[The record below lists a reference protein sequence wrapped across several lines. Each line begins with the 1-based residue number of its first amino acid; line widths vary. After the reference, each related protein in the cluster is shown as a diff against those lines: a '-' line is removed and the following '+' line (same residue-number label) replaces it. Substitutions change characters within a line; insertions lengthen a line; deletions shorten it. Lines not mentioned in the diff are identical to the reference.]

1 MDRKYNE
8 NRMSENI
15 ELKYDIYQ
23 PFGPSILKSTLP
35 QGFVNLLNAEADHIL
50 YDDKLSKEHDWSHN
64 LAGNVKKEV
73 AIDQNKIPNFP
84 EFLITMAKQYYKHTI
99 EKDPIEGS
107 KVGFR
112 VWVVS
117 QYAGDFNPM
126 HIHDANLS
134 GVAFLKMPPNFD
146 AEYEKEDHHPTAG
159 CLEFLGSMPNHFA
172 RHSYIV
178 KPKVGEFY
186 LFPSWLTHQVY
197 PFRSEGERRSLAF
210 NIHFTMDKPI
220 KGVNV

>member
-1 MDRKYNE
+1 MVE
-8 NRMSENI
+8 QT

-23 PFGPSILKSTLP
+23 PFGPSILKTTLP
-35 QGFVNLLNAEADHIL
+35 QGFFNLLNEEADHIL

-84 EFLITMAKQYYKHTI
+84 EFMITMAKQYYKHTI
-99 EKDPIEGS
+99 NAEPAEGS
-107 KVGFR
+107 KVSFR
-112 VWVVS
+112 VWAVS

-134 GVAFLKMPPNFD
+134 GVAFLKIPPGFD
-146 AEYEKEDHHPTAG
+146 KEYEAEDHHPTVG

-172 RHSYIV
+172 NHSYLA
-178 KPKVGEFY
+178 KPEVGDFY

-197 PFRSEGERRSLAF
+197 PFRSEGERRSFAF
-210 NIHFTMDKPI
+210 NVHFTLDKPV

>member
-1 MDRKYNE
+1 
-8 NRMSENI
+8 MSENL

-23 PFGPSILKSTLP
+23 PFGPSILKTTLP
-35 QGFVNLLNAEADHIL
+35 QSFINLLNAEADTIL
-50 YDDKLSKEHDWSHN
+50 HDEKLSKEHDWSHN

-84 EFLITMAKQYYKHTI
+84 EFMITMAKAYYKHTI
-99 EKDPIEGS
+99 NAEPVEGS

-112 VWVVS
+112 VLVVS

-134 GVAFLKMPPNFD
+134 GVAFLKIPPGFD
-146 AEYEKEDHHPTAG
+146 AEYAKEDHHPTAG

-172 RHSYIV
+172 RHSYIA
-178 KPKVGEFY
+178 KPKIGDFY

-210 NIHFTMDKPI
+210 NIHFTMDSPV

>member
-1 MDRKYNE
+1 MVE
-8 NRMSENI
+8 QT

-23 PFGPSILKSTLP
+23 PFGPSILKTTLP

-84 EFLITMAKQYYKHTI
+84 EFMITMAKAYYKHTI
-99 EKDPIEGS
+99 NAEPAEGS
-107 KVGFR
+107 KVSFR

-117 QYAGDFNPM
+117 QFAGDFNPM

-134 GVAFLKMPPNFD
+134 GVAFLKIPPGFD
-146 AEYEKEDHHPTAG
+146 KEYEAEDHHPTVG

-172 RHSYIV
+172 RHSYIT
-178 KPKVGEFY
+178 KPEVGDFY
-186 LFPSWLTHQVY
+186 LFPSWLTHHVY

-220 KGVNV
+220 KGVDV

>member
-1 MDRKYNE
+1 MAE
-8 NRMSENI
+8 QT

-23 PFGPSILKSTLP
+23 PFGPSILKTTLP
-35 QGFVNLLNAEADHIL
+35 QGFVNLLNAEADRIL
-50 YDDKLSKEHDWSHN
+50 YDETLSKEHDWSHN

-84 EFLITMAKQYYKHTI
+84 EFLITMAKAYYKHTI

-117 QYAGDFNPM
+117 QYKGDFNPM

-134 GVAFLKMPPNFD
+134 GVAFLKMPPGFD
-146 AEYEKEDHHPTAG
+146 AEYAKEDHHPTAG

-172 RHSYIV
+172 RHSYIA
-178 KPKVGEFY
+178 KPKVGDFY
-186 LFPSWLTHQVY
+186 LFPHGLHT
-197 PFRSEGERRSLAF
+197 RC
-210 NIHFTMDKPI
+210 IHL
-220 KGVNV
+220 GQRVNVVRLLLIYISQWISQLRVLMFNG

>member
-1 MDRKYNE
+1 MAE
-8 NRMSENI
+8 QTQT

-23 PFGPSILKSTLP
+23 PFGPSILKTTLP
-35 QGFVNLLNAEADHIL
+35 QGFVNLLNAEADRIL
-50 YDDKLSKEHDWSHN
+50 YDDELSKEHDWSHN

-117 QYAGDFNPM
+117 QYKGDFNPM

-134 GVAFLKMPPNFD
+134 GVAFLKMPPGFD
-146 AEYEKEDHHPTAG
+146 AEYAKEDHHPTAG
-159 CLEFLGSMPNHFA
+159 CLEFLGSIPNHFA
-172 RHSYIV
+172 RHSYIA

-197 PFRSEGERRSLAF
+197 PFRCEGERRSLAF
-210 NIHFTMDKPI
+210 NIHFTMDKPVT
-220 KGVNV
+220 GVYV

>member
-1 MDRKYNE
+1 MAE
-8 NRMSENI
+8 QT

-23 PFGPSILKSTLP
+23 PFGPSILKTTLP
-35 QGFVNLLNAEADHIL
+35 QGFVNLLNAEADRIL
-50 YDDKLSKEHDWSHN
+50 YDETLSKEHDWSHN

-84 EFLITMAKQYYKHTI
+84 EFLITMAKAYYKHTI

-117 QYAGDFNPM
+117 QYKGDFNQM

-134 GVAFLKMPPNFD
+134 GVAFLKMPPGFD
-146 AEYEKEDHHPTAG
+146 AEYAKEDHHPTAG

-172 RHSYIV
+172 RHSYIA

>member
-1 MDRKYNE
+1 
-8 NRMSENI
+8 MSENL

-23 PFGPSILKSTLP
+23 PFGPSILKTTLP
-35 QGFVNLLNAEADHIL
+35 QGFVNLLNTESDRIL
-50 YDDKLSKEHDWSHN
+50 YDEKLSKEHDWSHN

-84 EFLITMAKQYYKHTI
+84 EFMITMAKAYYKHTI

-117 QYAGDFNPM
+117 QYKGDFNPM

-134 GVAFLKMPPNFD
+134 GVAFLKMPPGFD
-146 AEYEKEDHHPTAG
+146 KEYEKEDHHQTAV

-172 RHSYIV
+172 RHSYIA

-210 NIHFTMDKPI
+210 NIHFTMDNPV

>member
-1 MDRKYNE
+1 ME
-8 NRMSENI
+8 QT

-23 PFGPSILKSTLP
+23 PFGPSILKTTLP

-84 EFLITMAKQYYKHTI
+84 EFMITMAKQYYKHTI
-99 EKDPIEGS
+99 NAEPAEGS
-107 KVGFR
+107 KVSFR
-112 VWVVS
+112 VWAVS

-134 GVAFLKMPPNFD
+134 GVAFLKIPPGFD
-146 AEYEKEDHHPTAG
+146 KEYEAEDHHPTVG

-172 RHSYIV
+172 RHSYIA
-178 KPKVGEFY
+178 KPQVGDFY

-210 NIHFTMDKPI
+210 NIHFTMDNPV

>member
-1 MDRKYNE
+1 MVE
-8 NRMSENI
+8 QT

-23 PFGPSILKSTLP
+23 PFGPSILKTTLP
-35 QGFVNLLNAEADHIL
+35 QGFVNLLNAEADRIL
-50 YDDKLSKEHDWSHN
+50 YDETLSKEHDWSHN

-84 EFLITMAKQYYKHTI
+84 EFMITMAKQYYKHTI
-99 EKDPIEGS
+99 NAEPAEGS
-107 KVGFR
+107 KVSFR
-112 VWVVS
+112 VWAVS

-134 GVAFLKMPPNFD
+134 GVAFLKMPPGFD
-146 AEYEKEDHHPTAG
+146 AEYAKEDHHPTAG

-172 RHSYIV
+172 RHSYIA

>member
-1 MDRKYNE
+1 MVE
-8 NRMSENI
+8 QT

-23 PFGPSILKSTLP
+23 PFGPSILKTTLP

-50 YDDKLSKEHDWSHN
+50 YDDNLSKEHDWSHN

-84 EFLITMAKQYYKHTI
+84 EFMITMAKAYYKHTI
-99 EKDPIEGS
+99 NAEPAEGS
-107 KVGFR
+107 KVSFR

-134 GVAFLKMPPNFD
+134 GVAFLKIPLGFD
-146 AEYEKEDHHPTAG
+146 KEYEAEDHHPTAG

-172 RHSYIV
+172 RHSYIA
-178 KPKVGEFY
+178 KPQVGDFY

>member
-1 MDRKYNE
+1 MVE
-8 NRMSENI
+8 QI
-15 ELKYDIYQ
+15 QTELKYDIYQ
-23 PFGPSILKSTLP
+23 PFGPSILKTTLP
-35 QGFVNLLNAEADHIL
+35 QGFVNLLNAEADRIL
-50 YDDKLSKEHDWSHN
+50 HDDNLSKEHDWSHN

-84 EFLITMAKQYYKHTI
+84 EFMITMAKAYYKHTI
-99 EKDPIEGS
+99 NAEPAEGS
-107 KVGFR
+107 KVSFR

-134 GVAFLKMPPNFD
+134 GVAFLKIPLGFD
-146 AEYEKEDHHPTAG
+146 KEYEAEDHHPTAG
-159 CLEFLGSMPNHFA
+159 CLEFLGSFPYLFA
-172 RHSYIV
+172 RHSYIA
-178 KPKVGEFY
+178 KPQVGDFY

>member
-1 MDRKYNE
+1 MVE
-8 NRMSENI
+8 QI
-15 ELKYDIYQ
+15 QTELKYDIYQ
-23 PFGPSILKSTLP
+23 PFGPSILKTTLP

-50 YDDKLSKEHDWSHN
+50 YDDNLSKEHDWSHN

-84 EFLITMAKQYYKHTI
+84 EFMITMAKAYYKHTI
-99 EKDPIEGS
+99 NAEPAEGS
-107 KVGFR
+107 KVSFR
-112 VWVVS
+112 VGVVS

-134 GVAFLKMPPNFD
+134 GVAFLKIPLGFD
-146 AEYEKEDHHPTAG
+146 KEYEAEDHHPTAG
-159 CLEFLGSMPNHFA
+159 CREFLGSMPNHFA
-172 RHSYIV
+172 RHSYIA
-178 KPKVGEFY
+178 KPQVGDFY

>member
-1 MDRKYNE
+1 
-8 NRMSENI
+8 MSENL

-23 PFGPSILKSTLP
+23 PFGPSVLKTTLP
-35 QGFVNLLNAEADHIL
+35 RSFINLLNDEADRIL
-50 YDDKLSKEHDWSHN
+50 HDEKLSKEHDWSHN

-84 EFLITMAKQYYKHTI
+84 EFMITMAKQYYKHTN

-134 GVAFLKMPPNFD
+134 GVAFLKIPPGFD
-146 AEYEKEDHHPTAG
+146 AEYAKEDHHPTAG
-159 CLEFLGSMPNHFA
+159 CLEFLGSIPNHFA
-172 RHSYIV
+172 RHSYIA
-178 KPKVGEFY
+178 KPQVGDFY

>member
-134 GVAFLKMPPNFD
+134 GVAFLKMPPKFEE
-146 AEYEKEDHHPTAG
+146 EYAKEDHHPTAG
-159 CLEFLGSMPNHFA
+159 CLEFLGSIPNHFA